1 MFWFDRLE
9 FDANRTNMQ
18 RLLGRIEFD
27 AYRNDVEALQL
38 GPRDANTTPKLDEA
52 QRKYSAHKEKY
63 DKLRADV
70 AIKLK
75 FLEEN
80 KVSAQCWLG
89 SIKVSADW
97 LIAVNQCW
105 LVGSNISADWLVID
119 WWKGNYWLAGNS
131 KSVLIGWG

>member
-63 DKLRADV
+63 DKLRTDV

-75 FLEEN
+75 FLEDN
-80 KVSAQCWLG
+80 KVSAHW
-89 SIKVSADW
+89 I
-97 LIAVNQCW
+97 
-105 LVGSNISADWLVID
+105 VIR
-119 WWKGNYWLAGNS
+119 
-131 KSVLIGWG
+131 SVLIG